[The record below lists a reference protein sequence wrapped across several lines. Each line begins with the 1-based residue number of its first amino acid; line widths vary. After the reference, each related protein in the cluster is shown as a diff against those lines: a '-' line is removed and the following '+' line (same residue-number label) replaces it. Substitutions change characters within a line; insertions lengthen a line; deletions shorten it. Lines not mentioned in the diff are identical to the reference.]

1 MSNSYS
7 FQSFPVINSE
17 RLSLR
22 AISRSDASTILTLR
36 SDDYVTKFIARPK
49 MKSEKEALQFISDRK
64 KDNANYK
71 VFYWAI
77 ELKSNNKM
85 IGTVCLWNFSKDKKY
100 AEIGYELL
108 PTYFGNGYMDEAIK
122 EVVKFGFK
130 TIELQTIEAFTHY
143 DNVSSIKLLEKNKF
157 ILQVKRR
164 DEGFPNNR
172 IFSLKV

>member
-1 MSNSYS
+1 MNNTTSIN
-7 FQSFPVINSE
+7 SFPILTSE

-22 AISRSDASTILTLR
+22 AISETDASTILTLR
-36 SDDYVTKFIARPK
+36 SDEIVTKFIARTK

-77 ELKSNNKM
+77 ELKSNYNM
-85 IGTVCLWNFSKDKKY
+85 IGTVCLWNLSKDKKY

-108 PTYFGNGYMDEAIK
+108 PTYFGNGYMGEAIK
-122 EVVKFGFK
+122 EVVKFGFEI
-130 TIELQTIEAFTHY
+130 IELQTIEAFTHF
-143 DNVSSIKLLEKNKF
+143 DNVSSIKLLEKNNFK
-157 ILQVKRR
+157 LQEKRR